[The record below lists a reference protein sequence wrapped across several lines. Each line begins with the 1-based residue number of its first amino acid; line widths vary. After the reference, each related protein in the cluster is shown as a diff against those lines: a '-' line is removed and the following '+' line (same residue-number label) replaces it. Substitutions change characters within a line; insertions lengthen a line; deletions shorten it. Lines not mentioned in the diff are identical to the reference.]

1 VAWLLRDGEV
11 LATLEVAET
20 PGDRIRGLVGRAEP
34 EGALLLRRPLLLHTI
49 GVGFGVDAAF
59 CNPQMTVTDIARLG
73 RFRVAL
79 PRLSRAGCVVVVAG
93 EGAFERWRLTVGDR
107 LEVKGT

>member
-1 VAWLLRDGEV
+1 MAWLLRDGEV

-20 PGDRIRGLVGRAEP
+20 PGDRIRGLAGRPEP

-49 GVGFGVDAAF
+49 GAGFGIDAAF
-59 CNPQMTVTDIARLG
+59 CDPEMRVTDIARLR
-73 RFRVAL
+73 RFRIAL
-79 PRLSRAGCVVVVAG
+79 PRPWRAGRVVVVAG
-93 EGAFERWRLTVGDR
+93 DGAFERWRLAVGDR